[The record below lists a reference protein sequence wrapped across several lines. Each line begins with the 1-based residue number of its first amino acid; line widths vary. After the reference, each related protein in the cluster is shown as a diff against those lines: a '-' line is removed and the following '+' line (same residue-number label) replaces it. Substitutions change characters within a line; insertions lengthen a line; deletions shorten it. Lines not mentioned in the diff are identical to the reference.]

1 MESKAV
7 LKNVGISTKKAR
19 VPASI
24 VRGMSV
30 VEALTVLKFM
40 RKGTAPHIAKAIS
53 SAAGNAVNKNQS
65 NIADLFVSDIR
76 IDKGNVRIKHYHPKA
91 RGNGYAVWQRGKS
104 HITVILKD
112 KNEVS
117 DKKAKNVKE
126 VEPKRE
132 VKEEKKSEVKVAKT
146 KKVTKPKTS
155 TAKAVK
161 PAKAK

>member
-19 VPASI
+19 VPAAI

-65 NIADLFVSDIR
+65 NISDLYISDIR

-112 KNEVS
+112 KNEVTEA
-117 DKKAKNVKE
+117 KAKKV
-126 VEPKRE
+126 VEKAPKQE
-132 VKEEKKSEVKVAKT
+132 VKEEKKVEKKASKPKKQT
-146 KKVTKPKTS
+146 KAKTS
-155 TAKAVK
+155 TAKA
-161 PAKAK
+161 AK